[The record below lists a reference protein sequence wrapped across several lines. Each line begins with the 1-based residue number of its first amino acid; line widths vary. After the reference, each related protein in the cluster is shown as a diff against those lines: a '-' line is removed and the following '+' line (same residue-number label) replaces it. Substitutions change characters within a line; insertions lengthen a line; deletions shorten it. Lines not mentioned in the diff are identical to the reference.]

1 MIYRSLYDIGYAT
14 LGKSAIYMVASIIS
28 IFCNGLL
35 IIYFILF
42 GKISQSLVAQMF
54 FNDEGEKNNFMTR
67 NKTFHVLVLGMC
79 LLPVFMQKH
88 LKELTIISI
97 ILFFG
102 VACFVVII
110 SAQLLVYGEFAN
122 PDEDH

>member
-1 MIYRSLYDIGYAT
+1 
-14 LGKSAIYMVASIIS
+14 
-28 IFCNGLL
+28 
-35 IIYFILF
+35 
-42 GKISQSLVAQMF
+42 MF